1 MASKFL
7 PQLSDKFFASLPD
20 TICSHCQNLS
30 PIDPEKS
37 LLVEIALSQLKKS
50 SAQCTYCQL
59 LYVVYERY
67 NISSNTNG
75 LVIECNWG
83 RPVVIKFKDTLND
96 HFSSWY
102 LLYKPQGNPH
112 RLGTTISS
120 WPTLGDPGE
129 NLGHLGSEES
139 FHFLKGH
146 LDECLSSCDG
156 SHQACEQPES
166 KPLPRRVL
174 DVRGKKVT
182 LCNSAGQF
190 GDYCALSYR
199 WGPPEQTLRTTDIN
213 IGDIMNG
220 IDLSLFPKLLQD
232 AVTLTRRLGVPYLW
246 IDALCIIQGNK
257 KDWEAEAPKMGE
269 YYHHAVLT
277 ISASLANEVSEPFL
291 VPRDEIR
298 KDLLSMFDFTD
309 PDGIISQIIARRVPD
324 YAGIPLV
331 ANSPLSSRAWTWQE
345 NVLSTRI
352 AHFTKTEII
361 WECRSQQAFENGARL
376 QCAVGLAYRFARA
389 GDDLE
394 YYWKVLVMEYSKREL
409 TYESDR
415 LPAIS
420 SVAAHFSK
428 SIPGRYLAGVW
439 EHWLF
444 SDMVWKASWGF
455 ENTMPLT
462 PKDSSEMPSWS
473 WGSVTGQVHFALE
486 ACVES
491 DKLSALKLIDAD
503 CSPSGGNPYGQTQ
516 KNASIL
522 VEAPVFTAEL
532 SCKDALR
539 GSNYRVQIHEKLDT
553 WAAKSLHKIRRT
565 SPNDF
570 LFHPDTVLLSDG
582 TVTMDQG
589 AFTSI
594 KRAPKDAVVGKPS
607 LEATVLCL
615 HLGGGRYPELP
626 NQTLSSISRYSYK
639 NFWLVLAPVKEQQG
653 PYPSL
658 RRLGLLERS
667 SRKAVRSEIARVRLV

>member
-1 MASKFL
+1 MASKV
-7 PQLSDKFFASLPD
+7 LSQFPNKLFASSPD
-20 TICSHCQNLS
+20 TVCPHCQNLS
-30 PIDPEKS
+30 PIDPKKCLS
-37 LLVEIALSQLKKS
+37 IEIVLSQLKRS
-50 SAQCTYCQL
+50 STQCPYCQL
-59 LYVVYERY
+59 LHLVYKRY
-67 NISSNTNG
+67 NISSNTSG
-75 LVIECNWG
+75 LVIECNWD
-83 RPVVIKFKDTLND
+83 RPIVIKFKDTLND

-102 LLYKPQGNPH
+102 LLYKPQG
-112 RLGTTISS
+112 TTISS
-120 WPTLGDPGE
+120 WPSLGGPGE
-129 NLGHLGSEES
+129 KLNHLGSDES
-139 FHFLKGH
+139 FQFLKAH
-146 LDECLSSCDG
+146 LDECLSSCDE
-156 SHQACEQPES
+156 SHKACEQLDS

-174 DVRGKKVT
+174 DVRGDKVT
-182 LCNSAGQF
+182 LRDSAGQF
-190 GDYCALSYR
+190 GEYCALSYR

-213 IGDIMNG
+213 IGNMMNG
-220 IDLSLFPKLLQD
+220 IDLESFPKLLQD
-232 AVTLTRRLGVPYLW
+232 AITLTRRLGVPYLW

-257 KDWEAEAPKMGE
+257 EDWEAEAPKMGE
-269 YYHHAVLT
+269 YYRHAVLT

-298 KDLLSMFDFTD
+298 KELLSVFEFTSS
-309 PDGIISQIIARRVPD
+309 DGAVSQIIARRVPD

-361 WECRSQQAFENGARL
+361 WECRSQQAFENGATL

-462 PKDSSEMPSWS
+462 PKDSSEIPSWS

-486 ACVES
+486 ACVDS
-491 DKLSALKLIDAD
+491 DKLSAIKLIDAD
-503 CSPSGGNPYGQTQ
+503 CHPAGGNPYGQTQ
-516 KNASIL
+516 ENASIV
-522 VEAPVFTAEL
+522 VEAPVFIADL
-532 SCKDALR
+532 SCVDVLR
-539 GSNYRVQIHEKLDT
+539 SFNYQIQIHEKLDT
-553 WAAKSLHKIRRT
+553 WASKSLNKIRGT
-565 SPNDF
+565 KSNEF
-570 LFHPDTVLLSDG
+570 MFHPDTVLLPDG
-582 TVTMDQG
+582 VVSTNQG
-589 AFTSI
+589 TFATI
-594 KRAPKDAVVGKPS
+594 KRVSKDTMVGKTS
-607 LEATVLCL
+607 LEATVFCL

-626 NQTLSSISRYSYK
+626 NQTLSSIPRYSYK

-653 PYPSL
+653 PYTSM
-658 RRLGLLERS
+658 RRLGLLEKS
-667 SRKAVRSEIARVRLV
+667 SRKAVRAETTRVRLV